1 MASVPAEAHDPGFPP
16 IPISFKI
23 IRQMSAH
30 LSEGLTPSA
39 CTPSELP
46 PPTPLASSPSTSCPH
61 KCFHR
66 YRNPCT
72 RILSPITKYQNPKNR
87 DFFPVRLKASSHA
100 LPPGFHHPASPT
112 ALPRTFA
119 VSAQAFLARRP
130 SKQKRPFAQAIIVKV
145 NTIPAR
151 HVLFIL
157 PRPKSAAL
165 PQPLTPR
172 FRHLLLFKVL
182 FPYT

>member
-1 MASVPAEAHDPGFPP
+1 MASVLAEAHDPGFPP

-23 IRQMSAH
+23 IRQMSAR

-130 SKQKRPFAQAIIVKV
+130 SKQERGICLSNSYKCNQHPRQTRSIYPSTPEEHCHFR
-145 NTIPAR
+145 NPLR
-151 HVLFIL
+151 HASGI
-157 PRPKSAAL
+157 
-165 PQPLTPR
+165 
-172 FRHLLLFKVL
+172 
-182 FPYT
+182 